1 MKRYRADL
9 HVHTCLSPCG
19 DLDMSPACIVRSARD
34 RNIDILAVCDH
45 NSCEN
50 AGAVI
55 RTAAGLPLQ
64 VLPGLEVTSREEV
77 HILALFE
84 KLEDA
89 LAMQAVVY
97 ANLPEGDDRKIF
109 GLQPVVNELSEVL
122 DLNDRPLL
130 DATALTIDQVIGY
143 VHRHGGLAVAAH
155 IDRQGFGIIGQLGFI
170 PRTIA
175 LDALE
180 VSHRLTLPEAR
191 RKFQEYRRFA
201 LITTSDAHRPEQ
213 IGLATTTFLL
223 QAPSLDEIARA
234 LRGEAGRKILS

>member
-34 RNIDILAVCDH
+34 RKIDILAVCDH

-55 RTAAGLPLQ
+55 RTAAGSPLR

-77 HILALFE
+77 HVLALFE

-97 ANLPEGDDRKIF
+97 ANLPEGTGERSF
-109 GLQPVVNELSEVL
+109 GLQAVVNELSEVL

-143 VHRHGGLAVAAH
+143 IHRHAGLAVAAH

-170 PRTIA
+170 PEKIQ
-175 LDALE
+175 LDALA
-180 VSHRLTLPEAR
+180 VSRRLPLMEAR
-191 RKFQEYRRFA
+191 RRFREYQRFA
-201 LITTSDAHRPEQ
+201 FITTSDAHRPEQ

-223 QAPSLDEIARA
+223 QSPTLSEIARA
-234 LRGEAGRKILS
+234 FRSQAGRKILS

>member
-19 DLDMSPACIVRSARD
+19 DLDMSPVNIVRSARN
-34 RNIDILAVCDH
+34 RGIDILAICDH

-50 AGAVI
+50 VGAVI
-55 RTAAGLPLQ
+55 RAAAGLPLR

-84 KLEDA
+84 TLQDA

-97 ANLPEGDDRKIF
+97 AHLPDHTDREPL
-109 GLQPVVNELSEVL
+109 GLQVVVNELSEVL

-130 DATALTIDQVIGY
+130 DATALSIDQVVGY
-143 VHRHGGLAVAAH
+143 IHRHSGLAVAAH

-170 PRTIA
+170 PETIP
-175 LDALE
+175 LDALA
-180 VSHRLTLPEAR
+180 VSHRLSLQEAGQ
-191 RKFQEYRRFA
+191 KFHEYRRYAF
-201 LITTSDAHRPEQ
+201 ITTSDAHRPEH
-213 IGLATTTFLL
+213 IGLATTTFYL
-223 QAPSLDEIARA
+223 QRPSLSEIAQA
-234 LRGEAGRKILS
+234 LRDQAGRKILT

>member
-19 DLDMSPACIVRSARD
+19 DLDMSPARIVRSAREQ
-34 RNIDILAVCDH
+34 NIDILAICDH
-45 NSCEN
+45 NTCEN

-55 RTAAGLPLQ
+55 RTAAGLPLR

-97 ANLPEGDDRKIF
+97 ANLPEGSDGEPF

-130 DATALTIDQVIGY
+130 DATALTIDQVIAY
-143 VHRHGGLAVAAH
+143 VHRHAGLAVAAH

-170 PRTIA
+170 PEKIA
-175 LDALE
+175 LDALA
-180 VSHRLTLPEAR
+180 VSYRITLREAR
-191 RKFQEYRRFA
+191 RRFREYRRYAF
-201 LITTSDAHRPEQ
+201 ITTSDAHRPEQ

-223 QAPSLDEIARA
+223 QMPSLSEIARA
-234 LRGEAGRKILS
+234 FRGEAGRKILT